1 MPQSSSTNLRAL
13 LQTTFGFDAFREG
26 QEEVCRAAVEG
37 RDLLLVM
44 PTGSGKS
51 LCYQLPAVALGG
63 TALVVS
69 PLIALMDDQSSKLE
83 AAGLAVARIHSG
95 LPREAQRQACRN
107 YLDGNLQFLF
117 VAPER
122 LRVPGFMEMLA
133 KRPPSLVAID
143 EAHCI
148 SQWGHDFRPDYRL
161 LGQYVKALR
170 PAVIVALTATATLQV
185 QEDIIAQLDLH
196 QPARFVYGFRRENLA
211 IEVVETPKNERF
223 ATAKRLLEAP
233 ERRPAVVYAS
243 SRRDAEALAQE
254 LATEFP
260 AAPYHAGLAP
270 EVREQTQKKFLA
282 GELEIVV
289 ATVAFGMGVDKA
301 DVRTVIHVSLPGS
314 VEAYYQEI
322 GRAGRDW
329 KPSRCVLLH
338 SYADKRTQ
346 DFLLEKSY
354 PPSTEL
360 DRIFRKLSDQPVE
373 LDYLRS
379 ELRMDAEVFSSAVEK
394 LVAHGACLVD
404 FEGFAIRGRIADW
417 RKTYEHQL
425 SQRKGQIE
433 RMIGFAGAHQ
443 CRMSALI
450 AHFGDTVDA
459 RRMCGK
465 CDFCSP
471 ESAIAVNYRS
481 ASMAE
486 EEAMWTILR
495 ALKRSG
501 GKSTGKLHSELF
513 PGGSPSRN
521 EMEDLLGGLARSG
534 WVSLENA
541 SFENAEGRTIPYK
554 RVSVTRD
561 GEMLSDGDSLGV
573 LMTGNGVQ
581 SAPRPAAISR
591 KRKSAEVEEMVALN
605 PAQLELEQQIRNW
618 RTEEARRLKQPP
630 FMILADRTLRS
641 IVLQRPRTLE
651 DLMEV
656 DGIGPSKAQRFGE
669 AICALCMA

>member
-1 MPQSSSTNLRAL
+1 MAQRSSRDLRSL
-13 LQTTFGFDAFREG
+13 LRQTFGFDDFREG

-44 PTGSGKS
+44 PTGAGKS
-51 LCYQLPAVALGG
+51 LCYQLPAIALDG
-63 TALVVS
+63 TALVIS

-83 AAGLAVARIHSG
+83 AAGLPVARIHSG
-95 LPREAQRQACRN
+95 LPREAQRQACRQ
-107 YLDGNLQFLF
+107 YLDGELKFLF

-133 KRPPSLVAID
+133 KRPPVLVAID

-161 LGQYVKALR
+161 LGQYVQALR
-170 PAVIVALTATATLQV
+170 PAVVVALTATATLQV
-185 QEDIIAQLDLH
+185 QEDIVAQLSL
-196 QPARFVYGFRRENLA
+196 QKPARFIHGFRRDNLA
-211 IEVVETPKNERF
+211 IEVVETPKNERY
-223 ATAKRLLEAP
+223 ATARRLLADTA
-233 ERRPAVVYAS
+233 RRPAVVYAS

-254 LATEFP
+254 LATDFP
-260 AAPYHAGLAP
+260 AAPYHAGLPP
-270 EVREQTQKKFLA
+270 EVREQTQRKFLA

-301 DVRTVIHVSLPGS
+301 DVRTVIHVALPGS

-329 KPSRCVLLH
+329 KPSRCILLH

-354 PPSTEL
+354 PAATEL
-360 DRIFRKLSDQPVE
+360 DRIFRKLNDQPLP
-373 LDYLRS
+373 LDLLRE

-404 FEGFAIRGRIADW
+404 FEGFAIRGRVDGW
-417 RKTYEHQL
+417 RRLYEQQL
-425 SQRKGQIE
+425 AQRRAQID
-433 RMIGFAGAHQ
+433 RMIGYADSHQ

-450 AHFGDTVDA
+450 AHFGDLADA

-471 ESAIAVNYRS
+471 ESAIAVRYRN
-481 ASMAE
+481 ATIGE
-486 EEAMWTILR
+486 EETMWTILR

-501 GKSTGKLHSELF
+501 GKSTGKLHSEVF

-534 WVSLENA
+534 WVTLESA
-541 SFENAEGRTIPYK
+541 TFENAEGRTIPYK
-554 RVSVTRD
+554 RVSITRD
-561 GEMLSDGDSLGV
+561 AELLPDGDSLGV
-573 LMTGNGVQ
+573 LMTGEEAQASSRTVT
-581 SAPRPAAISR
+581 R
-591 KRKSAEVEEMVALN
+591 KRKSADAEETVAFS
-605 PAQLELEQQIRNW
+605 PAQLALEQQIRSW

-630 FMILADRTLRS
+630 FMILADRTLRA
-641 IVLQRPRTLE
+641 IVLNRPSTIE
-651 DLMEV
+651 DLLRV

-669 AICALCMA
+669 QICALCTG

>member
-1 MPQSSSTNLRAL
+1 MASSSHQSLRSL
-13 LQTTFGFDAFREG
+13 LQKTFGFDDFREG

-51 LCYQLPAVALGG
+51 LCYQLPALALGG
-63 TALVVS
+63 TALVIS

-95 LPREAQRQACRN
+95 LPREAQRQACRD

-161 LGQYVKALR
+161 LGQYVQALR

-185 QEDIIAQLDLH
+185 QEDILTQLGLKN
-196 QPARFVYGFRRENLA
+196 PARFIHGFRRENLA

-223 ATAKRLLEAP
+223 ATTKRLLEDPA
-233 ERRPAVVYAS
+233 RRPAVVYAS

-254 LATEFP
+254 LAVEFP
-260 AAPYHAGLAP
+260 AAAYHAGLAP
-270 EVREQTQKKFLA
+270 EVREQTQKKFLG

-301 DVRTVIHVSLPGS
+301 NVRTVIHVALPGS

-329 KPSRCVLLH
+329 KPSRCILLH

-354 PPSTEL
+354 PAAQEL
-360 DRIFRKLSDQPVE
+360 DRVYRKLSDQPVP
-373 LDYLRS
+373 LDLVRE
-379 ELRMDAEVFSSAVEK
+379 ELRMDAEIFSSAVEK

-404 FEGFAIRGRIADW
+404 FEGFAVRGRVADW
-417 RKTYEHQL
+417 KRPYEHQL
-425 SQRKGQIE
+425 SQRRAQID
-433 RMIGFAGAHQ
+433 RMIGYADSHQ

-471 ESAIAVNYRS
+471 ESAIAARYRT
-481 ASMAE
+481 ATAAE
-486 EEAMWTILR
+486 EETMWTILR
-495 ALKRSG
+495 ALKRAGS
-501 GKSTGKLHSELF
+501 KSAGKLHSELF
-513 PGGSPSRN
+513 PGGEPSRN
-521 EMEDLLGGLARSG
+521 AMEELLGGLARSG
-534 WVSLENA
+534 WVTLENA
-541 SFENAEGRTIPYK
+541 TFENAEGRTIPYK
-554 RVSVTRD
+554 RVSITRD
-561 GEMLSDGDSLGV
+561 AELLSDGDSLGV
-573 LMTGNGVQ
+573 LMTGVEEV
-581 SAPRPAAISR
+581 SATPRLVAPR
-591 KRKSAEVEEMVALN
+591 KRKAAEAEEMVALN
-605 PAQLELEQQIRNW
+605 PAQLALEQQIRAW
-618 RTEEARRLKQPP
+618 RTEEAKRLKQPP

-641 IVLQRPRTLE
+641 IVLHRPRTIE

-669 AICALCMA
+669 QICALCSA